1 MAVPSAWPALL
12 ALAVVVLLSIAM
24 LTTDL
29 IVERRTAAETT
40 KLVGDALRSVT
51 LADHLRADA
60 HALAANPDPAVAANV
75 ADQIARDAAMY
86 EPLAN
91 YRGEHAEWTHLQD
104 LLERLQREQ
113 RSGASGANQLVSDI
127 EASVDRIVQL
137 NEREAADSVTI
148 IRAVHRQ
155 AFAADAIAGAV
166 TLVLAIIVATV
177 LVRALRR
184 QRFLIE
190 ARLETEQAR
199 RRELDAFAARVAH
212 DLRAPLT
219 PIRSYGE
226 LLCLGSGPPP
236 REIGARIVDGTK
248 RMVGIID
255 GLLALSVSG
264 RVGAGQTEI
273 APVIHQALDDL
284 GPLPADSKIALAIAD
299 CRLCCP
305 PDVLGRIVE
314 NLVSNAIKYRA
325 PERPLELAIT
335 AARTGDAIEVA
346 VADNGV
352 GMDAAAM
359 SRAFDPFFRV
369 ASAREIPGHGLG
381 LSIVKRTVDALGGAC
396 SIASN
401 PGEGTRVTIRLPAAL

>member
-1 MAVPSAWPALL
+1 VAVPSAWPALL
-12 ALAVVVLLSIAM
+12 ALAVVVLLSIGM
-24 LTTDL
+24 LATDL
-29 IVERRTAAETT
+29 IVEHRTAAETT

-60 HALAANPDPAVAANV
+60 HALAATPDPAVAANV
-75 ADQIARDAAMY
+75 AEEIARDAALY
-86 EPLAN
+86 EPLAT
-91 YRGEHAEWTHLQD
+91 YPGEHAEWTHLQG
-104 LLERLQREQ
+104 LLEGLQREQ
-113 RSGASGANQLVSDI
+113 MNGGSGLDSVVSDI
-127 EASVDRIVQL
+127 EASIDRIVQL

-212 DLRAPLT
+212 DLRGPLT

-236 REIGARIVDGTK
+236 REIGARIVDGTR

-255 GLLALSVSG
+255 GLLTLSVSG
-264 RVGAGQTEI
+264 RVGVGQTEI

-335 AARTGDAIEVA
+335 AAR
-346 VADNGV
+346 
-352 GMDAAAM
+352 
-359 SRAFDPFFRV
+359 
-369 ASAREIPGHGLG
+369 
-381 LSIVKRTVDALGGAC
+381 VKRTVDALGGAC
-396 SIASN
+396 SIASK

>member
-12 ALAVVVLLSIAM
+12 ALAVVVLLSIGM
-24 LTTDL
+24 LATDL
-29 IVERRTAAETT
+29 IVEHRTAAETT

-60 HALAANPDPAVAANV
+60 HALAATPDPAVAANV
-75 ADQIARDAAMY
+75 AEEIARDAALY
-86 EPLAN
+86 EPLAT
-91 YRGEHAEWTHLQD
+91 YPGEHAEWTHLQG
-104 LLERLQREQ
+104 LLEGLQREQ
-113 RSGASGANQLVSDI
+113 MNGGSGLDSVVSDI
-127 EASVDRIVQL
+127 EASIDRIVQL

-212 DLRAPLT
+212 DLRGPLT

-236 REIGARIVDGTK
+236 REIGARIVDGTR

-255 GLLALSVSG
+255 GLLTLSVSG
-264 RVGAGQTEI
+264 RVGVGQTEI

-369 ASAREIPGHGLG
+369 VSARAIPGHGLG

-396 SIASN
+396 SIASK